1 MIGLSLPLV
10 DLEVLALGAH
20 PDDIEI
26 GCGGTLLALA
36 AGSATIHLAVLTG
49 SADRHAEARAA
60 ARGFV
65 GSDERLHLS
74 DLPDGRLPDHWG
86 RVKQSLED
94 LAQAVRPDVLLTPR
108 TDDSHQD
115 HRLVARLAKTTWR
128 DALIL
133 QYEIPKWDGDLRPV
147 SHYLPVT
154 EEQAKRKVQL
164 LHASFP
170 SQTHRDWWDDEVFL
184 GLMRLRGVEARTRY
198 AEGFVSDKVR
208 LDLVDG
214 SRDH

>member
-1 MIGLSLPLV
+1 MIGLSLPPV
-10 DLEVLALGAH
+10 ELEVLALGAH

-26 GCGGTLLALA
+26 GCGGTLLSLA
-36 AGSATIHLAVLTG
+36 AASATVHLAVLTG
-49 SADRHAEARAA
+49 SADRHEEARAA
-60 ARGFV
+60 ARAFL

-74 DLPDGRLPDHWG
+74 ALPDGRLPDRWG
-86 RVKQSLED
+86 TVKQTLED
-94 LAQAVRPDVLLTPR
+94 LAQVVRPHVLLTPR

-115 HRLVARLAKTTWR
+115 HRLIAGLAKTTWR
-128 DALIL
+128 DSLIL

-147 SHYLPVT
+147 THYLPLT
-154 EEQAKRKVQL
+154 DEQAKRKVEL

-170 SQTHRDWWDDEVFL
+170 SQTHRDWWDDEVFS

-208 LDLVDG
+208 IDLVG
-214 SRDH
+214 AAP